1 MKKLNRIICAIL
13 TLSIMVLSG
22 CNSGSKPSVDVKNKD
37 SSSSTSQVAPTDIAI
52 VSASSGGT
60 AYYIV
65 AGQTTILNDTMEG
78 YTFTNESSTGAPNVN
93 CPYASSDPSLMAYT
107 PFDGLYAAIQ
117 GDTERG
123 FQKPLD
129 NIGFVYGGHTLYL
142 YFVTLAESGITDIAD
157 LAGKRISLPPT
168 GTTGYYQSL
177 AVLKAYGLEPG
188 KNVEASPTNYTDA
201 SDALKDGALDA
212 IIVNGGA
219 NQSTVT
225 ELDSTRNI
233 VLMSISNEVA
243 EQLNADYPYWTVS
256 ALPEGR
262 YTQQPED
269 LMVINGG
276 TCLIAN
282 MELSDELVYEI
293 TKTLLESTDK
303 MAQNHVDGAAW
314 NLENSV
320 AMIEKGIVPIHP
332 GAEKYYKEVGAIK

>member
-22 CNSGSKPSVDVKNKD
+22 CNSGSKPSVDVKNTD

-243 EQLNADYPYWTVS
+243 EQLNADYPYWT
-256 ALPEGR
+256 
-262 YTQQPED
+262 
-269 LMVINGG
+269 
-276 TCLIAN
+276 CLIAN

-303 MAQNHVDGAAW
+303 MAQIHVDGAAW

>member
-1 MKKLNRIICAIL
+1 MDQNLALMLKIRTVPVQLVRLRPQIL
-13 TLSIMVLSG
+13 PLYQL
-22 CNSGSKPSVDVKNKD
+22 
-37 SSSSTSQVAPTDIAI
+37 VA
-52 VSASSGGT
+52 
-60 AYYIV
+60 
-65 AGQTTILNDTMEG
+65 
-78 YTFTNESSTGAPNVN
+78 
-93 CPYASSDPSLMAYT
+93 
-107 PFDGLYAAIQ
+107 
-117 GDTERG
+117 
-123 FQKPLD
+123 
-129 NIGFVYGGHTLYL
+129 
-142 YFVTLAESGITDIAD
+142 
-157 LAGKRISLPPT
+157 
-168 GTTGYYQSL
+168 
-177 AVLKAYGLEPG
+177 AVLLTTLYGLEPG

-303 MAQNHVDGAAW
+303 MAQIHVDGAAW